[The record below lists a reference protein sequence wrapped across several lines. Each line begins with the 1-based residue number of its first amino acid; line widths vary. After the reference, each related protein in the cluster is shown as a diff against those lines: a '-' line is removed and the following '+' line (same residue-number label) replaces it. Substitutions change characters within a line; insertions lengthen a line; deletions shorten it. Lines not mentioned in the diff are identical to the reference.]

1 MTKLNLSRRQFINV
15 TAASSGLYAMTG
27 ASNLVL
33 GETPQDVGL
42 KNARILTNNDI
53 PYIGMTDEGPF
64 YPPVEIPWLK
74 DFTAV
79 GGADKKPDGQIMY
92 LFGRILD
99 STGRPIEAATVE
111 VWHADNSGRY
121 RHPRAPEQDRLDSN
135 FGYFGKVKTA
145 KDGTYL
151 FKTIVPRWYNLL
163 DLKRANH
170 VHLKMRHKDHGV
182 LTTQMYFEGKEQ
194 DDIREQDTVFKAHP
208 NHDRLIVPKQ
218 KPEKFA
224 ELDVQFEE
232 DAVCCKYDLAFLF

>member
-27 ASNLVL
+27 LPNLVL

-42 KNARILTNNDI
+42 RNAPRRDKAGV

-79 GGADKKPDGQIMY
+79 GSGKPDGEIMY

-99 STGRPIEAATVE
+99 SSGRPIEAATVE
-111 VWHADNSGRY
+111 IWHADNGGRY
-121 RHPRAPEQDRLDSN
+121 RHPRAPEQDSLDPN

-145 KDGTYL
+145 RDGTYL

-163 DLKRANH
+163 DIRRANH
-170 VHLKMRHKDHGV
+170 VHLKMRHKEHGV
-182 LTTQMYFEGKEQ
+182 LTTQMYFEGKDQ
-194 DDIREQDTVFKAHP
+194 DAIREQDRVFKAHP
-208 NHDRLIVPKQ
+208 ERERLIVPKEN
-218 KPEKFA
+218 PEKYA
-224 ELDVQFEE
+224 ELDMQFEE